1 MTDGERS
8 TMRKLVWHMHMSFDG
23 FVSGP
28 GGELDW
34 AGAGIDGELWE
45 DIMESMSTA
54 DGALFGRVTYQMFE
68 QYWPDVAANP
78 GRPKHERDFSRW
90 ISETPKTVCSRTLN
104 KLTWGKSAVLSE
116 DVAEGVEKLKGQSGK
131 NILLFGS
138 CSLASHLW
146 QKGLIDELQINIHP
160 LILGVGHPLFKGGA
174 QPRKLKLVKS
184 RGFTSGIVGVR
195 YRVG

>member
-1 MTDGERS
+1 M
-8 TMRKLVWHMHMSFDG
+8 WHMHMSLDG

-34 AGAGIDGELWE
+34 VGAGIDDDELWE
-45 DIMESMSTA
+45 DIMQLMSAA
-54 DGALFGRVTYQMFE
+54 DAALFGRVTYQMFE
-68 QYWPDVAANP
+68 QYWPEVAANP
-78 GRPKHERDFSRW
+78 ARPNHERDFSRW
-90 ISETPKTVCSRTLN
+90 INETPKIVCSRTLS

-116 DVAEGVEKLKGQSGK
+116 EVAEGVEKIKRQSGQ

-146 QKGLIDELQINIHP
+146 QKGLMDELQINIHP
-160 LILGVGHPLFKGGA
+160 LVLGVGRPLFKDGA
-174 QPRKLKLVKS
+174 ERRKLKLVQS
-184 RGFTSGIVGVR
+184 RVFTSGVVGVR